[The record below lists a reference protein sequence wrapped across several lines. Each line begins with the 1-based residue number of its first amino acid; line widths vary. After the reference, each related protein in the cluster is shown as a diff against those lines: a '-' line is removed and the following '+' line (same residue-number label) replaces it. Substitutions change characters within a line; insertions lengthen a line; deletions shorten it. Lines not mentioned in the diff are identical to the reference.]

1 MRSIQ
6 IVVVTYMLAGLVSL
20 VYAQKRV
27 PATAPVAGFKCYVF
41 LFEFRYLVKCP
52 QGYLNEIWVLVLF
65 KYRVKL
71 VALCGF

>member
-1 MRSIQ
+1 MSSY

-41 LFEFRYLVKCP
+41 LFEFRYLVKGP
-52 QGYLNEIWVLVLF
+52 QGYLNEFWVFVLCN
-65 KYRVKL
+65 YRVNL